1 MVTFRV
7 EKIQAIRQKLNR
19 RESSFG
25 SWLQIPHTSIAE
37 ILGQS
42 GYDWIA
48 VDLEHGSIATHQLP
62 DLFRALELG
71 GTLPLAR
78 LAQNN
83 PKDCKQALEDSGG
96 DIEKATQALREKGVA
111 SATKRVGRDTN
122 EGVIETYLHTGG
134 RVGAMVELGC
144 ETDFVARTEEFQKL
158 AHDIAMQVAA
168 MGPVYV
174 DKDEIEEGDARPPAQ
189 ISLMQQPFIKNSSS
203 SVGEMVTELAG
214 KVGENIRVV
223 RFTRLAVGE

>member
-1 MVTFRV
+1 M
-7 EKIQAIRQKLNR
+7 
-19 RESSFG
+19 
-25 SWLQIPHTSIAE
+25 
-37 ILGQS
+37 
-42 GYDWIA
+42 A
-48 VDLEHGSIATHQLP
+48 VDVQLV
-62 DLFRALELG
+62 RALRDQTG
-71 GTLPLAR
+71 AGIM
-78 LAQNN
+78 
-83 PKDCKQALEDSGG
+83 DCKEALEKYEG
-96 DIEKATQALREKGVA
+96 DMEKATQALREKGVA
-111 SATKRVGRDTN
+111 SAGKRVGKDTN

-168 MGPVYV
+168 MGPVYI
-174 DKDEIEEGDARPPAQ
+174 DKAEIEDGDTRSPAQ
-189 ISLMQQPFIKNSSS
+189 LSLMQQPFIKNGSS

>member
-1 MVTFRV
+1 M
-7 EKIQAIRQKLNR
+7 
-19 RESSFG
+19 G
-25 SWLQIPHTSIAE
+25 
-37 ILGQS
+37 
-42 GYDWIA
+42 
-48 VDLEHGSIATHQLP
+48 
-62 DLFRALELG
+62 EL
-71 GTLPLAR
+71 T
-78 LAQNN
+78 
-83 PKDCKQALEDSGG
+83 
-96 DIEKATQALREKGVA
+96 
-111 SATKRVGRDTN
+111 
-122 EGVIETYLHTGG
+122 
-134 RVGAMVELGC
+134 C

-174 DKDEIEEGDARPPAQ
+174 DKDEIEDGDARPPAQ